1 MSDMLKNDWE
11 TEFSYTQ
18 LLNIVLKRRIW
29 FLTVFLSVLF
39 MTALATLVSKETYQS
54 KMQLLVEPNYS
65 NKELL
70 NEGNNVNNS
79 STSAQNID
87 YATQLNLMRSSQFIA
102 KALELLKPEYP
113 DTEIKH
119 IDSNL
124 NLIQLVEDKTNTKIF
139 QAEYID
145 EDPVKTQKVLL
156 ALQQVYQDYNL
167 EREKSRLRE
176 GLAFLDNQLPSA
188 QENLDKAQ
196 SSLENFRSEQHL
208 INPEQKAEAIAANLD
223 EIRSQKLNVEAD
235 YQETKIR
242 YQTLQ
247 NQLYLPL
254 DKALAYSRLGESK
267 SYQSLLA
274 DLQATDV
281 ALAEKRL
288 VFTDASYQV
297 RDLLEKR
304 QSLLNLLRQKARQIL
319 GSSLARKMS
328 KEDFTAQAELGAK
341 EKGVMAQLL
350 ESHNQLLSLEAR
362 RNALAKAEQNL
373 QKELDRFSSLIAKY
387 DNLKPEVAIQRETIK
402 QLLEKRQE
410 LSLELARGGF
420 KWQVVEAPELGKK
433 IAPNPKKNMFL
444 GGVLGIFL
452 GGIAVFI
459 REVTDDSI
467 KTTADLINSVAFPLL
482 GVTPELPSARVKDS
496 PDKLFLNHSELD
508 SSESSL
514 LKANNFTNHL
524 ALKPSL
530 NQVVRWRP
538 YREAVDLIYQ
548 KIKLAFS
555 TPVKSILVTSC
566 YGGDD
571 KSTVALCLALS
582 AARLHQK
589 VVVLDIN
596 LRCSTLHKQLNLD
609 NEYGLSTILSNPETS
624 VRLKRSTLSN
634 AHIDILTAGPECTD
648 PVSLLSSQRMKQLID
663 WLEENYDLVLLDAS
677 GLLAGKLA
685 TDAFTKT
692 YSQSADFISASVGV
706 VDVLETGSLCN
717 GVVMVTQLNETSKS
731 ELKEAEQILS
741 KLNVIGMIVNGGI
754 TLDENFDLDF
764 DFDKK

>member
-1 MSDMLKNDWE
+1 MSDMLKNEWE
-11 TEFSYTQ
+11 EEFSYTQ
-18 LLNIVLKRRIW
+18 LLNIVFKRRIW
-29 FLTVFLSVLF
+29 FLTVFVSVLSI
-39 MTALATLVSKETYQS
+39 TALVTLVSKETYKS

-70 NEGNNVNNS
+70 NEES
-79 STSAQNID
+79 SAKSSASTQNID

-102 KALELLKPEYP
+102 QALELLEPEYP
-113 DTEIKH
+113 DTEISH
-119 IDSNL
+119 IESNL
-124 NLIQLVEDKTNTKIF
+124 NLIQLVEDNKINTKIF
-139 QAEYID
+139 QAEYTD

-167 EREKSRLRE
+167 EQEKNRLRE
-176 GLAFLDNQLPSA
+176 GLAVIDRQLPSA
-188 QENLDKAQ
+188 QNNLNQAQ
-196 SSLENFRSEQHL
+196 NSLENFRSEQHI
-208 INPEQKAEAIAANLD
+208 INPEEKAKNITVNLD
-223 EIRSQKLNVEAD
+223 KILSEKLTIEAK
-235 YQETKIR
+235 YQETKIL

-247 NQLYLPL
+247 DQLYVPP
-254 DKALAYSRLGESK
+254 DKALIYSRLGESP

-274 DLQATDV
+274 DLQATEV
-281 ALAEKRL
+281 TLAEQRL
-288 VFTDASYQV
+288 IFTDASYQV
-297 RDLLEKR
+297 QNILEKR
-304 QSLLNLLRQKARQIL
+304 QSLLNLLQQKARQIL
-319 GSSLARKMS
+319 GSSLARKMTRA
-328 KEDFTAQAELGAK
+328 DFVTQAELGAK
-341 EKGVMAQLL
+341 QKGIMTQLL
-350 ESHNQLLSLEAR
+350 EAHNQVLSLEAR
-362 RNALAKAEQNL
+362 RNSLEKAAENL
-373 QKELDRFSSLIAKY
+373 QQELDRVSTLIAKY
-387 DNLKPEVAIQRETIK
+387 DNLKPDVDIQRDTIT
-402 QLLEKRQE
+402 QLLAKRQE
-410 LSLELARGGF
+410 ISLELARGGF
-420 KWQVVEAPELGKK
+420 KWQIVEAPQLGKK
-433 IAPNPKKNMFL
+433 IAPKPKKNLLL

-482 GVTPELPSARVKDS
+482 GVTPELPSAQIKDS
-496 PDKLFLNHSELD
+496 PEKLFLNHSELD
-508 SSESSL
+508 PEESSL
-514 LKANNFTNHL
+514 LKANNFTNYL

-538 YREAVDLIYQ
+538 YREAIDLIYQ

-555 TPVKSILVTSC
+555 TPVKSILVTSS
-566 YGGDD
+566 YSGDD

-589 VVVLDIN
+589 VVVVDVN
-596 LRCSTLHKQLNLD
+596 LRFATLHKQLNLD

-648 PVSLLSSQRMKQLID
+648 PISLLSSQRMKQLIE

-685 TDAFTKT
+685 TDSFSKT
-692 YSQSADFISASVGV
+692 YGQSADFMPTQVGV
-706 VDVLETGSLCN
+706 VDVLETAALCN
-717 GVVMVTQLNETSKS
+717 GVVMVMQLNDTSKS
-731 ELKEAEQILS
+731 ELKEAEHILS

-764 DFDKK
+764 DRD

>member
-1 MSDMLKNDWE
+1 MSDMLKNEWE
-11 TEFSYTQ
+11 TEFNYTQ

-29 FLTVFLSVLF
+29 FVTVFVSVLSV
-39 MTALATLVSKETYQS
+39 TALATLLSKETYQS

-70 NEGNNVNNS
+70 NDGNNSNS
-79 STSAQNID
+79 SASTEKID
-87 YATQLNLMRSSQFIA
+87 YATQLNLMRSSQFTA
-102 KALELLKPEYP
+102 KALELLKSEYP
-113 DTEIKH
+113 DTGIKH
-119 IDSNL
+119 IESNL
-124 NLIQLVEDKTNTKIF
+124 NLTQIVENNKTSTKIF

-167 EREKSRLRE
+167 EQEKNRLRE
-176 GLAFLDNQLPSA
+176 GLAIIDRQLPSA
-188 QENLDKAQ
+188 KENFNQAQ
-196 SSLENFRSEQHL
+196 NSLENFRSEQHL
-208 INPEQKAEAIAANLD
+208 INPEEKAKTIAANLD
-223 EIRSQKLNVEAD
+223 TIRAKKLSVETE
-235 YQETKIR
+235 YQETKII

-247 NQLYLPL
+247 DQLYLPP
-254 DKALAYSRLGESK
+254 DKALIYSRLGESK

-274 DLQATDV
+274 DLQATEIE
-281 ALAEKRL
+281 LAEKRL

-297 RDLLEKR
+297 QNILEKR
-304 QSLLNLLRQKARQIL
+304 QSLLNLLQQKARQIL
-319 GSSLARKMS
+319 GSSLARKMG
-328 KEDFTAQAELGAK
+328 KADFVAQAELGAK
-341 EKGVMAQLL
+341 EKGIMAQLL
-350 ESHNQLLSLEAR
+350 DTHNKVLSLEAR
-362 RNALAKAEQNL
+362 RNSLEKAEQNL

-387 DNLKPEVAIQRETIK
+387 DNLKPEVEIQRDSIK

-420 KWQVVEAPELGKK
+420 KWQIVEAPQPGKK
-433 IAPNPKKNMFL
+433 IAPNPKKNLLL

-467 KTTADLINSVAFPLL
+467 KTTADLMNSVAFPLL
-482 GVTPELPSARVKDS
+482 GVTPELPSAQVKGS
-496 PDKLFLNHSELD
+496 SEKLFLNHAELD
-508 SSESSL
+508 PEESSL
-514 LKANNFTNHL
+514 LKANKFTNHL
-524 ALKPSL
+524 VLKQSL

-538 YREAVDLIYQ
+538 YREAIDLIYQ

-555 TPVKSILVTSC
+555 TPVKSILVTSS

-589 VVVLDIN
+589 VVVLDVN
-596 LRCSTLHKQLNLD
+596 LRYSTLHKQLNLD

-634 AHIDILTAGPECTD
+634 AHLDILTAGPECTD
-648 PVSLLSSQRMKQLID
+648 PISLLSSQRMKQLME

-677 GLLAGKLA
+677 GLLAGQLA
-685 TDAFTKT
+685 ADSFTRT
-692 YSQSADFISASVGV
+692 YGQAADFMGAQMGV
-706 VDVLETGSLCN
+706 VDVLETADLCN
-717 GVVMVTQLNETSKS
+717 GVVMVTQLNKTSKP

-754 TLDENFDLDF
+754 TLDENFDF
-764 DFDKK
+764 DFDKG